1 MRTKNWV
8 EINDDA
14 GGTYNTNSQIKF
26 KTLIL
31 KSNLYDYNDVY
42 LLVSG
47 TITVGNTGKAA
58 ASNNRKNVIIKNC
71 APFSG
76 CISEIRNTQIDNAKD
91 NIIKYS
97 DNLKKN
103 QEVHGNTTEM
113 NQLYIIIAILSIFLL
128 IIIAVLGL
136 NLKQK

>member
-1 MRTKNWV
+1 MEYEKINFLDTTSNQTTKLRTKNWV

-97 DNLKKN
+97 DNLKKIRKF
-103 QEVHGNTTEM
+103 M
-113 NQLYIIIAILSIFLL
+113 AIL
-128 IIIAVLGL
+128 
-136 NLKQK
+136 QR

>member
-1 MRTKNWV
+1 MVWDLYNSIIMEYEKINFLDTTSNQTTKLRTKNWV

-97 DNLKKN
+97 DNLKKIRKF
-103 QEVHGNTTEM
+103 M
-113 NQLYIIIAILSIFLL
+113 AIL
-128 IIIAVLGL
+128 
-136 NLKQK
+136 QR

>member
-1 MRTKNWV
+1 MVWDLYNSIIMEYEKINFLDTTSNQTTKLRTKNWV
-8 EINDDA
+8 EKNDDA

-47 TITVGNTGKAA
+47 TITVGNTGKTA

-97 DNLKKN
+97 DNLKKIRKF
-103 QEVHGNTTEM
+103 M
-113 NQLYIIIAILSIFLL
+113 AIL
-128 IIIAVLGL
+128 
-136 NLKQK
+136 QR